1 MTGVVAS
8 CHLAHEGILAGTS
21 SFNNEKFLQHQ
32 ISIDPFAQEIV
43 HETAVIF
50 QSFGLPA
57 SGVRGTYSSG
67 SFAFGTRGQ
76 GKRATMSFKGGY
88 AVPKKKASTDSD
100 DDLFDIDAV
109 PLHPAFDNNNAM
121 RTVLEYDD
129 IVPIYDGRVE
139 TGHPFRFTPAD
150 FDALPSW
157 RPYMNHRSD
166 LPRRSVVSVGYSV
179 NWYTLDRTTPT
190 RK

>member
-8 CHLAHEGILAGTS
+8 CHLTHEGILAGTS
-21 SFNNEKFLQHQ
+21 SFNNEKFLQHR

-43 HETAVIF
+43 RETAVIF

-67 SFAFGTRGQ
+67 GFAFVTRGQ

-109 PLHPAFDNNNAM
+109 PLRPAFDNNNAT

-129 IVPIYDGRVE
+129 IGGWFPSRFATYLLMIAIQSPSTMGGSKQVTLSGSPLRISMRCRLG
-139 TGHPFRFTPAD
+139 GHI
-150 FDALPSW
+150 
-157 RPYMNHRSD
+157 
-166 LPRRSVVSVGYSV
+166 
-179 NWYTLDRTTPT
+179 
-190 RK
+190 